1 MKSKNTGNV
10 LKGIAA
16 APGIAIGKALLF
28 SKEIVEVD
36 DSEIVD
42 VKEAIKNLDEA
53 LAKSQ
58 KELNK
63 IFNLAI
69 DKLGE
74 KRAAI
79 FEAQLM
85 ILNDPVVRGNIVER
99 IKKEK
104 KNPEFI
110 VDSEISKYQSLM
122 LASGEEYLKERSHDI
137 DDIKNRII
145 RNLRKKRWESKIE
158 KGMVVVA
165 RTITPADT
173 LLLTR
178 AATKAYVTEVGGLT
192 SHAAIVARSLNI
204 PAVVGILEASSKIK
218 QGDNLIVD
226 GFHGKVIVNPDNQ
239 QLEFYR
245 KKLEDLNRYGAELL
259 KLKNLPSVTLD
270 GKEIKI
276 TANLDLPNE
285 IEVALNNGAEGIG
298 LVRTEQIF
306 DIAEAFP
313 DEDEQ
318 FETYKNLAEKI
329 YPQQII
335 VRAFDIGGDK
345 VLPVDLKE
353 PNPFLGWR
361 GIRLL
366 LDNPKIFKTQIK
378 AILRANIH
386 RNIKFM
392 LPMVASVKEIT
403 RTRVL
408 IEEAKSELE
417 QSGVKFNECLKL
429 GIMIEVPSAA
439 VLSGMLAEYVD
450 FISIGTNDLIQYL
463 LAVDRGNEMI
473 SDLYQEF
480 HPSVIKT
487 ITHIIE
493 ESKSKK
499 VSASMCGEM
508 AADPIAIPLLVGLG
522 LDSISVAPS
531 ALLNAKKIIRSIRF
545 DEVKQLAAECLQME
559 TENEIKNKLTEFYNG
574 LKINLM
580 EDS

>member
-1 MKSKNTGNV
+1 MKNKSKGN
-10 LKGIAA
+10 LLHGIAA

-28 SKEIVEVD
+28 SKEILQVD
-36 DSEIVD
+36 DSEIENVED
-42 VKEAIKNLDEA
+42 AIKNLDEA
-53 LAKSQ
+53 LSKSQ

-85 ILNDPVVRGNIVER
+85 ILNDPVVRSNIVER
-99 IKKEK
+99 IKKER

-110 VDSEISKYQSLM
+110 VSTEIAKYQNLM

-145 RNLRKKRWESKIE
+145 RNLRKKRWESKIQKE
-158 KGMVVVA
+158 MIVVS

-178 AATKAYVTEVGGLT
+178 AQTKAYVTEVGGLT

-204 PAVVGILEASSKIK
+204 PAVVGIMDATSKIK
-218 QGDNLIVD
+218 TGDILVVD
-226 GFHGKVIVNPDNQ
+226 GFHGEVIINPKEE
-239 QLEFYR
+239 QLNYY
-245 KKLEDLNRYGAELL
+245 KQKLEKLNRYDTELI

-276 TANLDLPNE
+276 TANFDFQNE
-285 IEVALNNGAEGIG
+285 LEVIINNGAEGIG

-306 DIAEAFP
+306 DIADSFP
-313 DEDEQ
+313 DEEEQ

-329 YPQQII
+329 YPENVII
-335 VRAFDIGGDK
+335 RAFDIGGDK

-366 LDNPKIFKTQIK
+366 LDNPKIFKNQIK
-378 AILRANIH
+378 AVLRANIH

-403 RTRVL
+403 RTKTL
-408 IEEAKSELE
+408 INEAKDELK
-417 QSGVKFNECLKL
+417 SRGFKFSDCIEL

-439 VLSGMLAEYVD
+439 VIVGLLARHVD
-450 FISIGTNDLIQYL
+450 FMSIGTNDLIQYL
-463 LAVDRGNEMI
+463 LAVDRGNEII

-487 ITHIIE
+487 IAHVIN
-493 ESKSKK
+493 ESKNKK
-499 VSASMCGEM
+499 VNLSMCGEM

-522 LDSISVAPS
+522 LNSISVAPS
-531 ALLNAKKIIRSIRF
+531 SLLNSKKIIRSIRY
-545 DEVKQLAAECLQME
+545 DEVKLLADKCLEME
-559 TENEIKNKLTEFYNG
+559 TENEIKKILTEFYNK
-574 LKINLM
+574 LELNLLNN
-580 EDS
+580 

>member
-1 MKSKNTGNV
+1 MKSKSVGN
-10 LKGIAA
+10 LLRGIAA
-16 APGIAIGKALLF
+16 APGIAIGKALIF
-28 SKEIVEVD
+28 SKEIAAVD
-36 DSEIVD
+36 ESEIENVQ
-42 VKEAIKNLDEA
+42 EAIDNLEEA
-53 LAKSQ
+53 LAKSR

-63 IFNLAI
+63 IFNLAL

-85 ILNDPVVRGNIVER
+85 ILNDPIIKENIIER
-99 IKKEK
+99 IRTEK
-104 KNPEFI
+104 KNPEF
-110 VDSEISKYQSLM
+110 VVSTEISKYQNLM
-122 LASGEEYLKERSHDI
+122 LKSGEEYLKERSHDI

-145 RNLRKKRWESKIE
+145 RNLQKRRWESRIE
-158 KGMVVVA
+158 KERIVVA

-178 AATKAYVTEVGGLT
+178 AQTKAFVTEVGGLT

-204 PAVVGILEASSKIK
+204 PAVVGILEADSKIK
-218 QGDNLIVD
+218 QGDELIVD
-226 GFHGKVIVNPDNQ
+226 GFQGIVIVNPKEEQ
-239 QLEFYR
+239 IEYYR
-245 KKLEDLNRYGAELL
+245 NKLINLNKYDEELL

-276 TANLDLPNE
+276 TANLDLTEE
-285 IEVALNNGAEGIG
+285 IELIINHGAEGIG

-306 DIAEAFP
+306 DISEAFP
-313 DEDEQ
+313 DEEEQ

-329 YPQQII
+329 YPQKII

-366 LDNPKIFKTQIK
+366 LDNPKIFKNQLR

-386 RNIKFM
+386 RNIQFM

-403 RTRVL
+403 RTKIL
-408 IEEAKSELE
+408 LEEAKQELE
-417 QSGVKFNECLKL
+417 ENNVKFNECLEL

-439 VLSGMLAEYVD
+439 VLTGMLAEYID
-450 FISIGTNDLIQYL
+450 FLSIGTNDLIQYL

-487 ITHIIE
+487 IAHIID
-493 ESKSKK
+493 ESKQKNK
-499 VSASMCGEM
+499 PVSMCGEM

-522 LDSISVAPS
+522 LNSISVAPS
-531 ALLNAKKIIRSIRF
+531 ALLNAKKIIRSIRL
-545 DEVKQLAAECLQME
+545 DEVKELAAQCLQME
-559 TENEIKNKLTEFYNG
+559 TENEIKSKLTNFYNKL
-574 LKINLM
+574 KPNLNTK
-580 EDS
+580 